1 MNAGTGMVNGL
12 FPSLRQRTR
21 WLAGLMGAVLLFG
34 WVNLSVG
41 AEYLSPYQVWRALQA
56 AGPSYANDLVEARL
70 SRTLLAIA
78 TGAALAVAGTLLQN
92 LTRNPLAEPGLLGIN
107 AGAAAS
113 LVTAGLVLGSLPAGA
128 FWLALPGALC
138 VAVLVGVQ
146 SAYRQHDPSHLLLL
160 GAALNAVLFAYVQ
173 AITLTHPA
181 LFANYRFWIV
191 GSINGH
197 TLDEAQRLFGWIAVG
212 LGLSFIL
219 PRFLHVLQMGD
230 GVTKALGLN
239 AGCLRLAVLSG
250 SALLAAISTATVGP
264 IAFVG
269 LAVPLL
275 AKKIAGHYVYWQLAI
290 ALVMGPLMM
299 ILADLLARLLLSPS
313 EIMTGILTALLG
325 APFLLVAVRINQ
337 RGV

>member
-1 MNAGTGMVNGL
+1 MENGL

-21 WLAGLMGAVLLFG
+21 WLVGLMGAVLLFG
-34 WVNLSVG
+34 WINLSVG
-41 AEYLSPYQVWRALQA
+41 AEHLSPYQVWRALQA
-56 AGPSYANDLVEARL
+56 LETGYANDLVEARL

-138 VAVLVGVQ
+138 VAVLVGFQ

-173 AITLTHPA
+173 AVTLTHPA
-181 LFANYRFWIV
+181 LFANYRFWVV

-197 TLDEAQRLFGWIAVG
+197 TLDEAQRLLGWITVG

-230 GVTKALGLN
+230 GGVTKALGLN

-299 ILADLLARLLLSPS
+299 IVADLLARLLLSPA

>member
-1 MNAGTGMVNGL
+1 MNAEAGIVAGL
-12 FPSLRQRTR
+12 SPSLLQRTR
-21 WLAGLMGAVLLFG
+21 WLAGLVVAVLLFG

-41 AEYLSPYQVWRALQA
+41 AEHLSPYQVWQALQVT
-56 AGPSYANDLVEARL
+56 GPNYANYLVEARL
-70 SRTLLAIA
+70 SRTLLAIS
-78 TGAALAVAGTLLQN
+78 TGAALAVSGTLLQN

-113 LVTAGLVLGSLPAGA
+113 LVTAGLVLGSLPTGA
-128 FWLALPGALC
+128 FWLALPGALF
-138 VAVLVGVQ
+138 VAILVGLQ
-146 SAYRQHDPSHLLLL
+146 GTYRQHDPSHLLLL

-181 LFANYRFWIV
+181 LFANYRFWVV

-197 TLDEAQRLFGWIAVG
+197 TLDDAQRLFGWIAVG
-212 LGLSFIL
+212 LGMSFLL
-219 PRFLHVLQMGD
+219 PRLLHILQMGD

-239 AGCLRLAVLSG
+239 AGCLRLVVLSG
-250 SALLAAISTATVGP
+250 SALLAAITTAAVGP
-264 IAFVG
+264 ISFVG

-275 AKKIAGHYVYWQLAI
+275 TKKIAGHHLYWQLAI
-290 ALVMGPLMM
+290 AMVMGPLMM

-325 APFLLVAVRINQ
+325 APFLLVALRINP
-337 RGV
+337 RSV